1 MIALM
6 VSGHHPKSLITFKI
20 RRVGDFVCL
29 FVCSFVAQQI
39 MQLLLSA
46 PDWLSFLGPCVTFH
60 RVASKYLPH
69 SGVVKVTGINVKCN
83 FL

>member
-20 RRVGDFVCL
+20 RRVGGFVCL
-29 FVCSFVAQQI
+29 FVARQT